1 MRKYIARRLVLMV
14 PTLFILSLLVFAL
27 LRVLPGDVA
36 EKMLIDDSGA
46 RTASKASLDRL
57 RESLG
62 LNRPLY
68 VQYLSWVGD
77 TVRGDFGVSLLTG
90 RSVIQDLKQR
100 LPITVQLALMSLLFS
115 TCVGIP
121 IGIISAVKQNSWLDY
136 GLRFFSIF
144 FLAAPGFWVALMAIL
159 AGAIWFGW
167 VPTLGYNLLWVKPM
181 ANLSQLGVPALILGL
196 SAMASKA
203 RYTRSSMLE
212 VLREDYIRTARSK
225 GLREQV
231 IVARHAVKNAM
242 IPVVTVIGLQFG
254 AIMGGSVILESIFG
268 IPGMGTY
275 LITAI
280 RRSDYTVVQSVVMVF
295 ALMFMFTNLV
305 VDLFYGWLDPRISYA

>member
-14 PTLFILSLLVFAL
+14 PTLFIFSLLVFGL

-46 RTASKASLDRL
+46 QTASKASLERL
-57 RESLG
+57 REKLG

-100 LPITVQLALMSLLFS
+100 LPLTVQLALMSLIFS
-115 TCVGIP
+115 TCVGVP
-121 IGIISAVKQNSWLDY
+121 IGIISAVKQNSLLDY

-144 FLAAPGFWVALMAIL
+144 FLAAPGFWVALMVIL
-159 AGAIWFGW
+159 AGAFWFGW
-167 VPTLGYNLLWVKPM
+167 VPTLGYNLLWQQPM

-231 IVARHAVKNAM
+231 VIVRHAMKNAM
-242 IPVVTVIGLQFG
+242 IPVLTVIGLQFG

-280 RRSDYTVVQSVVMVF
+280 RRSDYTVVQSVVVVF
-295 ALMFMFTNLV
+295 ALMFMSTNLV
-305 VDLFYGWLDPRISYA
+305 IDLLYGWLDPRISYA